1 MKDDVVDAKLL
12 HRERP
17 VRTIGIAI
25 ILVVL
30 MAFFVW
36 AAVAPIS
43 SAVLANGE
51 VRVDLSRV
59 TLQHL
64 EGGILKDVFVR
75 DGDLVKEGDPLIALD
90 DTSLRSE
97 HDIVRK
103 QLQGLRAMEAR
114 LLAESAG
121 SSELSAQADSALND
135 SELALLYEKERALM
149 LARKESFEREM
160 SLLQERVRQAESQI
174 AGLANVV
181 QSKKEIRRSLQGE
194 VDDLN
199 RLVEQEFIS
208 RHRLNQMQRQLA
220 GVESEISE
228 NQGTSANAAVQKSE
242 AQRTMQFRAAE
253 RRSGILSDLSEVQ
266 KRIAELDSRFVSISA
281 RLARTTLRATSAGQ
295 VLGMRY
301 PVPGAVLP
309 PGATVADIVPI
320 GADLLIEARIAPS
333 DVEAVKLN
341 GVTDIRLTAH
351 NGAILPVI
359 QGTVVYVAGD
369 RLMDEKTGAPYFPV
383 RVRVSPEGINEL
395 VAAKV
400 KLLPGLPVQ
409 VVIKSG
415 ERTLLQ
421 YLIRPVSNLFASA
434 FKEN

>member
-1 MKDDVVDAKLL
+1 MKDDVVDAKVV
-12 HRERP
+12 HQERP

-25 ILVVL
+25 ILLVL

-103 QLQGLRAMEAR
+103 QLQGLRAVESR

-121 SSELSAQADSALND
+121 SSELSARADNALND

-149 LARKESFEREM
+149 IARKESFEREM

-181 QSKKEIRRSLQGE
+181 QSKQEIRRSLQGE
-194 VDDLN
+194 VADLN

-220 GVESEISE
+220 GVESEIGE
-228 NQGTSANAAVQKSE
+228 NQGAAANAAVQKSE

-281 RLARTTLRATSAGQ
+281 RLARTTLRATAAGQ

-333 DVEAVKLN
+333 DVEAVKIN

-383 RVRVSPEGINEL
+383 RVQVSPEGIKEL

-400 KLLPGLPVQ
+400 TLLPGLPVQ

-434 FKEN
+434 FKES